1 MGRGPPPTKR
11 TPTVG
16 VERTTNQR
24 RGEESPGSKAKADR
38 KEKETQNSESR
49 KKGRVRQKMPTT
61 KQGGRKK
68 GERACLRKKAKA
80 GTQGKRMKRQRPRQE
95 VSEWRGKGQQK
106 R

>member
-49 KKGRVRQKMPTT
+49 KKGRVRQKLLTT
-61 KQGGRKK
+61 KQRGEKRKR
-68 GERACLRKKAKA
+68 ERACLRKKAKA
-80 GTQGKRMKRQRPRQE
+80 GTQGKRMERQRP
-95 VSEWRGKGQQK
+95 
-106 R
+106 